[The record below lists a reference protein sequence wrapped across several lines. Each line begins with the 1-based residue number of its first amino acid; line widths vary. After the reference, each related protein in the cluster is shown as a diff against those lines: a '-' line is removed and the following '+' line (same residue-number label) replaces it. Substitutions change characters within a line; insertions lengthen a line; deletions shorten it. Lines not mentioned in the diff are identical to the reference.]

1 MMTNRYEKSIH
12 ALQLNGKGERT
23 QEAYTRAVRM
33 LVEFYHQTPDLI
45 TEEELQHYFL
55 HRRNVDRWSPATLR
69 ICYSGIRFFFEQV
82 LHRDWP
88 TLKLIHAQRE
98 THLPIVLSR
107 EEVPRL
113 LSCVRTPHN
122 SAFLAT
128 VYACGLRWQEAQPL
142 EVADIDSRQMRRHI
156 HRGQGV
162 KDRLVPRPHSTLLL
176 RKHGAS
182 HRNPRLLFPAI
193 GRDAKSARSTQHPM
207 ARSSVQG
214 AFRRAKFAA
223 QTQQHE
229 ASVHALHHSY
239 ATPLLEAGVNIR
251 TSQRYLGHSTL
262 ETTMIYL
269 HMTQAGPENASAL
282 INGVMEGL

>member
-1 MMTNRYEKSIH
+1 MMTNWYEKSIQ

-23 QEAYTRAVRM
+23 QAAYSRAVRM
-33 LVEFYHQTPDLI
+33 LVEFYHQTPDRI
-45 TEEELQHYFL
+45 TEEERRHYFL
-55 HRRNVDRWSPATLR
+55 HRRNVDRWAPATLR

-88 TLKLIHAQRE
+88 ILKLIHAQRE

-107 EEVPRL
+107 EEVRRL

-122 SAFLAT
+122 YAFLAT
-128 VYACGLRWQEAQPL
+128 VYACGLRLQEAQHL
-142 EVADIDSRQMRRHI
+142 EIADIDSRQMRVHI
-156 HRGQGV
+156 HRGKGA
-162 KDRLVPRPHSTLLL
+162 KDRLVPLPHSTLLLL

-182 HRNPRLLFPAI
+182 HRNPRLLFPAL
-193 GRDAKSARSTQHPM
+193 GRDAKSARSNQHPM
-207 ARSSVQG
+207 AKSSVQG

-223 QTQQHE
+223 ENPQPGCLRSLT
-229 ASVHALHHSY
+229 
-239 ATPLLEAGVNIR
+239 EAGVNSR
-251 TSQRYLGHSTL
+251 TIQRYLGHSSL

-269 HMTQAGPENASAL
+269 HMTQAGQENAAAL